1 MTGPYCICN
10 SKPLFS
16 NFYFLKTKMDASVNS
31 KNILHNKCIPS
42 LQYPFCNKKAGIS
55 IQKNFFE
62 PKPLE
67 FREIRR
73 RPRSRYSIMC
83 LVIAQQ
89 MTTILIANSKIFLGP
104 LAIWKKIIIPFV
116 WRLRSF

>member
-1 MTGPYCICN
+1 MIGPYCICN

-31 KNILHNKCIPS
+31 KNILHNKCIIAIS
-42 LQYPFCNKKAGIS
+42 VLQQESRNFHS
-55 IQKNFFE
+55 KNFFE

-73 RPRSRYSIMC
+73 RPRSRYSIMY

-116 WRLRSF
+116 WRRRSF